1 MPYFVLPFIFP
12 CSDHWL
18 FPFNWHIYYLP
29 YEKKKFPFNP
39 RYLQY
44 PRICLLCTPTAS
56 AKLKIQ
62 HNLYVRGREGIIP
75 GFL

>member
-1 MPYFVLPFIFP
+1 M
-12 CSDHWL
+12 
-18 FPFNWHIYYLP
+18 
-29 YEKKKFPFNP
+29 KKKFPFNP